1 MVNEKSSSV
10 LDSLA
15 YVADRLPRSD
25 QKVEVDVP
33 SLFEEAIT
41 AYYNDE
47 DETIEGVPRALCAS
61 KVLKPGKRKPKVIQ
75 VKSTG
80 MKETYLQVPRYEG
93 TDNFPYAITPEQ
105 FYTEEDIAI
114 IPDYVKNLI

>member
-1 MVNEKSSSV
+1 MADNRSSSV

-15 YVADRLPRSD
+15 YVANRLPRSD
-25 QKVEVDVP
+25 QEVEVDVP

-41 AYYNDE
+41 AYCDDE
-47 DETIEGVPRALCAS
+47 DKTIEGIPRALCAS
-61 KVLKPGKRKPKVIQ
+61 KVLKPGRRKPKVIQ

-80 MKETYLQVPRYEG
+80 MEETYLPTPRYEG

-105 FYTEEDIAI
+105 FHTEEDIAV
-114 IPDYVKNLI
+114 IPNYFKNLI